1 MPKRK
6 KWEQYT
12 KEELQEMCSR
22 SHSLTE
28 FGKLMGYCS
37 NGVKGISAAKEVIQK
52 FNLDHSSI
60 ITYDNVIK
68 GENPNKGKIDYSKFV
83 KVDSANYN
91 NRVKESIKKNLI
103 QIRGH
108 KCEQCGLSEWQ
119 EQPIALELHHID
131 GNRCNNELENLQLLC
146 PNCHSQTSNYRGRGI
161 IKQKVTDDELALAI
175 STSTSI
181 RQAVMKLGLADTV
194 GGMYNRCYRIMAER
208 DIHLLSKK
216 DS

>member
-1 MPKRK
+1 MPKK

-37 NGVKGISAAKEVIQK
+37 NGVKGIGAAKEVIQK

-60 ITYDNVIK
+60 VTYDNVIN
-68 GENPNKGKIDYSKFV
+68 GENPNKGKIDYSKFI
-83 KVDSANYN
+83 KSDAHKIGNKA
-91 NRVKESIKKNLI
+91 REAIKKNLI
-103 QIRGH
+103 QLRGR

-119 EQPIALELHHID
+119 EKPIVLELHHID
-131 GNRCNNELENLQLLC
+131 GDRYNNELENLQLLC
-146 PNCHSQTSNYRGRGI
+146 PNCHSQTSNYRGRGM
-161 IKQKVTDDELALAI
+161 IKQKVTDDELALAL

-208 DIHLLSKK
+208 NIHLLSKK

>member
-1 MPKRK
+1 MPKK

-12 KEELQEMCSR
+12 KEELQDMCSR

-28 FGKLMGYCS
+28 FGRLMGYCS
-37 NGVKGISAAKEVIQK
+37 HGIKGIGAAKEVIQK
-52 FNLDHSSI
+52 YNLDHSSI
-60 ITYDNVIK
+60 VTYDNVIN
-68 GENPNKGKIDYSKFV
+68 GENPNKGKIDFSKFQ
-83 KVDSANYN
+83 KTTNINFSSSK
-91 NRVKESIKKNLI
+91 KESIKKNLI
-103 QIRGH
+103 SLRGY
-108 KCEQCGLSEWQ
+108 KCECCGLEEWQ
-119 EQPIALELHHID
+119 GKLISLELHHID
-131 GNRCNNELENLQLLC
+131 GDRYNNELNNLQLLC
-146 PNCHSQTSNYRGRGI
+146 PNCHSQTPNYRGKGT

-208 DIHLLSKK
+208 NIHLLSTT